1 MNYIFQNYPEPGL
14 AVDAIKLLTMKL
26 NPEHTWIQ
34 STLLPSTAHQDEA
47 SIKVQLSL
55 FPNPSEKLYL
65 FVFLSRTRPVCY
77 LTDLLVK
84 SLEKDFDNF
93 AFHNFLSFLDDI
105 ELVKNSLFSHYLGFQ
120 DYSHV
125 DIESIIRR
133 DDSLPDKI
141 KVLLFGFILKPE
153 KYIAS
158 LKKHLIIYYEKL
170 SALNRDL
177 SYITLDSS
185 VLRSLLNTYL
195 LNSCIKDTERFLREL
210 PSPLIRYSICTSVPN
225 LFYFGR
231 APYLWLILT
240 EETIK
245 KLTES
250 PAVISLDYIIHLGEA
265 LRNPTRVA
273 IIRQLQAKH
282 ELVIEELIKT
292 TGLTTSTLLHHLS
305 IMKKARLITE
315 HKKGKQSIYSF
326 HQDGFLYASK
336 TLANIA
342 LEAKNGNSSLPEDN
356 TK

>member
-14 AVDAIKLLTMKL
+14 AVDATKLLTMKL

-34 STLLPSTAHQDEA
+34 TLLLPSTAQQNEA
-47 SIKVQLSL
+47 FIKKQLSL
-55 FPNPSEKLYL
+55 YPNPSEKLYL
-65 FVFLSRTRPVCY
+65 FVFLSRTRSTCY
-77 LTDLLVK
+77 LTSLLLNQ
-84 SLEKDFDNF
+84 LEKDFEKF
-93 AFHNFLSFLDDI
+93 TFSSFLSILDDI
-105 ELVKNSLFSHYLGFQ
+105 ELVKKTLFSHYLGVQ

-133 DDSLPDKI
+133 DDSLPDRI
-141 KVLLFGFILKPE
+141 KMLLFGFVLKPE
-153 KYIAS
+153 RYLAS
-158 LKKHLIIYYEKL
+158 LKQYLSLYYQTL
-170 SALNRDL
+170 SKMNRDL
-177 SYITLDSS
+177 SYTTFNSS
-185 VLRSLLNTYL
+185 MLVSL
-195 LNSCIKDTERFLREL
+195 LNSCIKDTESFLKKL
-210 PSPLIRYSICTSVPN
+210 PSLLVRYSICTSIPHFF
-225 LFYFGR
+225 LFGR
-231 APYLWLILT
+231 TPYLWLILT
-240 EETIK
+240 EETVK

-250 PAVISLDYIIHLGEA
+250 PTSLPIDYIIHLGEA
-265 LRNPTRVA
+265 LRNPTRVS

-326 HQDGFLYASK
+326 HQEGFLYASN

-342 LEAKNGNSSLPEDN
+342 LESKIGNSSLPEDN